1 MERPILMKATSKTVT
16 VVAALALM
24 LAACGGDSTPNTSVT
39 EPPTPD
45 PIKLAGTRWVATQM
59 FLGGAP
65 VAFVPNAEP
74 TIDFNDDGRSF
85 GGSTGCNSFFGEY
98 QIGGGT
104 ISFGGMGQTEMACE
118 EPLMTQESNVMNV
131 FADAGIYTIENGILT
146 IGQLGGSA
154 LQFED
159 RAVAFPD
166 AELTGTQWIADTVIT
181 GQAAA
186 TLAPGSEVTLFI
198 DPAASEARGLASCNN
213 FTASVEWGRTQLT
226 FGQTSVTEKACIG
239 EGIMEQENLVLSI
252 LSGELQVDI
261 DGERLTLTS
270 PDGLGL
276 SFRAG

>member
-1 MERPILMKATSKTVT
+1 MKKTRSLIA
-16 VVAALALM
+16 VAAAFSLV
-24 LAACGGDSTPNTSVT
+24 LAACGGDSDPSVT

-104 ISFGGMGQTEMACE
+104 IGFGAMGQTEMACE
-118 EPLMTQESNVMNV
+118 EPLMRQEANVMKV
-131 FADAGIYTIENGILT
+131 FQEASVYTVENGILT

-166 AELTGTQWIADTVIT
+166 AELTGTLWLGDTLIT
-181 GQAAA
+181 GQAAS
-186 TLAPGSEVTLFI
+186 TIAPGSSVSMRI
-198 DPAASEARGLASCNN
+198 DAAASEASGSLSCNSY
-213 FTASVEWGRTQLT
+213 TASVEWDRTQLT
-226 FGQTSVTEKACIG
+226 FGQISFTEMACVG
-239 EGIMEQENLVLSI
+239 EGIMDQEQFVLSV
-252 LSGELQVDI
+252 LRGELQVDI
-261 DGERLTLTS
+261 DGDRLTLIS
-270 PDGLGL
+270 AAGDGL
-276 SFRAG
+276 SFKAATD